1 MKKLFSL
8 FMIIALSLT
17 LSACS
22 SEPKVEEEKEE
33 VYETYVRGE
42 WVDNVYTND
51 FLGFSF
57 TLPENW
63 TLATD
68 EELLSMLDSATE
80 QFASEDFKERY
91 DEAIEKASSFYD
103 FAIFNLNTGESMI
116 LNVEDLSKTVGA
128 ILVSED
134 QFIDGIEANLENI
147 EGIEFEFL
155 DREDTSLSFGSFR
168 VANINLQD
176 VMTQR
181 YFVMK
186 EGKYMISLMV
196 GFANQAHDGVDS
208 IMEQLK

>member
-68 EELLSMLDSATE
+68 EELLSMLDTATD
-80 QFASEDFKERY
+80 QFASEDLKERY

-134 QFIDGIEANLENI
+134 QFIDGIEANLEDV